1 MEKEKRDEII
11 KNGTKEDL
19 YELRMWLFRESCRIE
34 NASCSLEEREK
45 KVAADEKFIADEKH
59 RIETDLERIKT
70 NNAFFEKKMDILKG
84 GFDQLEADKRAF
96 EKEKKSQ
103 ISAFDS
109 YGYSGAELFFAGIN
123 SSLALKKR
131 YKDLL
136 KIYHPDNMCGDTRM
150 IQMINEGY
158 SVLSSRFDMQ
168 LKA

>member
-1 MEKEKRDEII
+1 MEKEKRDEVIRH
-11 KNGTKEDL
+11 GEKEEL
-19 YELRMWLFRESCRIE
+19 FELRMWLFRESCRIE
-34 NASCSLEEREK
+34 NASCSLDEREK
-45 KVAADEKFIADEKH
+45 KIAADEKIIAEEKH
-59 RIETDLERIKT
+59 KIEHDLERLKA

-96 EKEKKSQ
+96 EKEKSEQ
-103 ISAFDS
+103 LSGFDS
-109 YGYSGAELFFAGIN
+109 YGYTGAELLFCGIN
-123 SSLALKKR
+123 NSLALKKR

-158 SVLSSRFDMQ
+158 SVLSSRFDVQ

>member
-1 MEKEKRDEII
+1 MEKGKVDAII
-11 KNGTKEDL
+11 KNGTKEEL
-19 YELRMWLFRESCRIE
+19 FELRRWLFKESCRIE
-34 NASCSLEEREK
+34 NVSCSLVEREK
-45 KVAADEKFIADEKH
+45 KVAEEEKRIAEEKNQIQ
-59 RIETDLERIKT
+59 RDLERIKA

-84 GFDQLEADKRAF
+84 GFDQLEADKKAF
-96 EKEKKSQ
+96 EKKKGNS
-103 ISAFDS
+103 FDS
-109 YGYSGAELFFAGIN
+109 YGYSGAELFFTGIN

-158 SVLSSRFDMQ
+158 SVLCSRFVVQ